1 MRLRIL
7 GASGGIGA
15 GARTT
20 SFLLG
25 RDVLI
30 DAGTGVGDLSLDEL
44 GAIDHVV
51 LTHSHLDHVTA
62 LPFLLDAVGA
72 SRQRPVTVHAQA
84 ATLDV
89 LKAHIFNNAVWPD
102 FARIPSPERP
112 FLRYEVFAAGQERVL
127 GGCRVRSIPVTHVV
141 PAVGFLFQGPNGSL
155 AFSGDTA
162 STEEFWKVLNSCP
175 DLQHLIIETSFVDAE
190 EEIARIARHFCPATV
205 VAELRKLKRRPIIHI
220 THLMPGE
227 EKEILREIAHHDA
240 GLEVHPLVP
249 GAVIEF

>member
-30 DAGTGVGDLSLDEL
+30 DAGTGVADLSLAEL
-44 GAIDHVV
+44 AAIDHVV
-51 LTHSHLDHVTA
+51 LTHSHLDHITA
-62 LPFLLDAVGA
+62 LPFLLDAVGT
-72 SRQRPVTVHAQA
+72 SRSRPVTVHAQSE
-84 ATLDV
+84 TLEV

-102 FARIPSPERP
+102 FARIPSAERP
-112 FLRYEVFAAGQERVL
+112 FLRYEVFAAGEERVL

-141 PAVGFLFQGPNGSL
+141 PAVGFLLQGPTGSL

-162 STEEFWKVLNSCP
+162 STEEFWRVLNACA
-175 DLQHLIIETSFVDAE
+175 DLRHLIVETSFVDAE
-190 EEIARIARHFCPATV
+190 QEIARLARHFCPATV
-205 VAELRKLKRRPIIHI
+205 VAELRKLKRRPTIHI

-227 EKEILREIAHHDA
+227 EKDILREIAQHDPQ
-240 GLEVHPLVP
+240 LQVQPLLP

>member
-1 MRLRIL
+1 MQLRVL
-7 GASGGIGA
+7 GASGGIGG

-30 DAGTGVGDLSLDEL
+30 DAGTGVADLSLQEL

-62 LPFLLDAVGA
+62 LPFLLDAVG
-72 SRQRPVTVHAQA
+72 SNRQRPVTVHAQA
-84 ATLDV
+84 ETLQV

-112 FLRYEVFAAGQERVL
+112 FLRYEVFAPGEERVL
-127 GGCRVRSIPVTHVV
+127 AGCRVQSIPVNHVV
-141 PAVGFLFQGPNGSL
+141 PAVGFLLRGPSGSL

-162 STEEFWKVLNSCP
+162 STDEFWRVLNACA
-175 DLQHLIIETSFVDAE
+175 DLKYLIIETSFVDAE
-190 EEIARIARHFCPATV
+190 QKIAELARHFCPATV
-205 VAELRKLKRRPIIHI
+205 VPELRKLKRHPKIFI

-227 EKEILREIAHHDA
+227 EQDILREILQHDP
-240 GLEVHPLVP
+240 GLAVHPLAP
-249 GAVIEF
+249 GMVVEF